1 VWCKELDR
9 VGDIETVDLDLEFEP
24 VAHINNSASGPAVL
38 SAYLDDGTR
47 LMDLEEEVNK
57 KRFLV

>member
-1 VWCKELDR
+1 LDR